1 MMLAYVYDFISFLFE
16 KDLKKQIKSII
27 VYGSVASQEYDEES
41 DIDIFIDVWDK
52 NKKNE
57 IENKV
62 KEQLS
67 KFEDISARIWNPRGI
82 NNNFSIIVDD
92 LDSSKWENLRQDIIS
107 NGLLIFGKFNKDPEK
122 TQHKTLFTFS
132 LNKLSQQKKM
142 KFIRELYG
150 YEQKKQN
157 KKNKKNV
164 YKKQGM
170 LEMQGGIKLS
180 QNSILIPIEKTKE
193 FRELFSKFKIT
204 PEIREVWVR

>member
-1 MMLAYVYDFISFLFE
+1 MILAYIYDFISFLFE
-16 KDLKKQIKSII
+16 KDLKKEIKSII
-27 VYGSVASQEYDEES
+27 LYGSVASQEYDEES

-57 IENKV
+57 IEKKV

-67 KFEDISARIWNPRGI
+67 KFEDISARIWHPRGI
-82 NNNFSIIVDD
+82 SNNFSIIVDD
-92 LDSSKWENLRQDIIS
+92 LNSPKWENLRQDIIS

-122 TQHKTLFTFS
+122 TQHKTLFTFA

-142 KFIRELYG
+142 KFIRDLYG
-150 YEQKKQN
+150 YEQKKQD
-157 KKNKKNV
+157 KKSV

-170 LEMQGGIKLS
+170 LEKLRGIKLS

-193 FRELFSKFKIT
+193 FREFFSKFKISL
-204 PEIREVWVR
+204 EVREVWVR